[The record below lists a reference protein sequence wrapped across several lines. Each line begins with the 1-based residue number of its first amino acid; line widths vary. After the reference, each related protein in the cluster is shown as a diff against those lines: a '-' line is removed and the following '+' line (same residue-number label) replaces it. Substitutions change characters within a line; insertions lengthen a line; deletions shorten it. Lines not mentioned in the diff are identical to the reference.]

1 LNENVFSE
9 STVEYESKLR
19 QRNTTLLNVWLFL
32 NAFGKVQGT
41 TLGEEGGG
49 GGQRIENNSTIQ
61 PQEEE
66 KSILTDREKEAS
78 L

>member
-1 LNENVFSE
+1 MG
-9 STVEYESKLR
+9 
-19 QRNTTLLNVWLFL
+19 LFL

-41 TLGEEGGG
+41 TLGDESDG

-61 PQEEE
+61 LEEEE
-66 KSILTDREKEAS
+66 KSILTDREKDAS

>member
-1 LNENVFSE
+1 MTLHNVG
-9 STVEYESKLR
+9 
-19 QRNTTLLNVWLFL
+19 LFL

-49 GGQRIENNSTIQ
+49 GEQRIENSSTIQ
-61 PQEEE
+61 PEEKE
-66 KSILTDREKEAS
+66 KSILTDREKQAS

>member
-1 LNENVFSE
+1 MTLRNVG
-9 STVEYESKLR
+9 
-19 QRNTTLLNVWLFL
+19 LFL

-61 PQEEE
+61 PEEEE

>member
-1 LNENVFSE
+1 MTLHNVG
-9 STVEYESKLR
+9 
-19 QRNTTLLNVWLFL
+19 LFL

-49 GGQRIENNSTIQ
+49 GGQRIENSSTIQ
-61 PQEEE
+61 PEEKE
-66 KSILTDREKEAS
+66 KSILTDREKQAS

>member
-1 LNENVFSE
+1 MTLHNVD
-9 STVEYESKLR
+9 
-19 QRNTTLLNVWLFL
+19 LFL

-49 GGQRIENNSTIQ
+49 GEQRKENNSTIQ
-61 PQEEE
+61 PEEEE
-66 KSILTDREKEAS
+66 KSILTDREKQAS

>member
-1 LNENVFSE
+1 MTLHNVG
-9 STVEYESKLR
+9 
-19 QRNTTLLNVWLFL
+19 LFL

-49 GGQRIENNSTIQ
+49 GEQRIENNSTIQ
-61 PQEEE
+61 PEEEE